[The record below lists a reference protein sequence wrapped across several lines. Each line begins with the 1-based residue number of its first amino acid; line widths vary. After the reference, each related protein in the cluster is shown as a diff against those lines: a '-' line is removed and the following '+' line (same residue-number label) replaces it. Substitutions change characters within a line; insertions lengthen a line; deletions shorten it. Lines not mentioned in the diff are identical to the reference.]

1 VVALDWSTCA
11 RDRAGAV
18 RCWGAGDRGQLG
30 VGAVDTAAPGEA
42 VPLPGPATALTAGE
56 THACA
61 LTADGCAWCW
71 GDDRKGQLGDGRIPT
86 TDAVVGVRPVLLS
99 CR

>member
-1 VVALDWSTCA
+1 MSAPGVLCTGRDPLA
-11 RDRAGAV
+11 RDLDGRP
-18 RCWGAGDRGQLG
+18 
-30 VGAVDTAAPGEA
+30 API
-42 VPLPGPATALTAGE
+42 ALTAGE

-71 GDDRKGQLGDGRIPT
+71 GDDRKGQLGDGRIPA